1 MLMPRY
7 GPVDAQ
13 EIPRYSGIRTFARLP
28 HVQDLSD
35 VDVAVIGVP
44 FDSATTFAAGTRFGP
59 ASVREMSLMLKTY
72 NAALGV
78 QVYDHLSV
86 VDYGDLATVPGYID
100 DSFTRITTGIKT
112 VLEAGVIPV
121 VIGGDHSITL
131 PQLRAFHQV
140 RGPVALLQ
148 FDAHPDTWD
157 TYFGQK
163 YTHGTPFRRAIEE
176 GLLDMDR
183 SIQVG
188 LRGQLYNAD
197 DWEQARRFGFEVWT
211 ADDVYSA
218 GIPAVLDAIKQRV
231 GTGPVFLTFD
241 IDVLDPS
248 NAPGTG
254 VLDIGGFT
262 SREAQQMMR
271 GLTGIHFVGMD
282 LTEVLPANDVAGMTS
297 LVGATMIFEFL
308 SLLAL
313 RRSQR

>member
-1 MLMPRY
+1 MPRY

-28 HVQDLSD
+28 HVQDLTD
-35 VDVAVIGVP
+35 VDVAIVGIP

-59 ASVREMSLMLKTY
+59 SAVREMSLMLKTY
-72 NAALGV
+72 NAALDV
-78 QVYDHLSV
+78 QVYDHLSI
-86 VDYGDLATVPGYID
+86 VDYGDIATVPGYID
-100 DSFTRITTGIKT
+100 DSFNRITAGIRT
-112 VLEAGVIPV
+112 ILDAGVTPV
-121 VIGGDHSITL
+121 AIGGDHSITL
-131 PQLRAFHQV
+131 PQLRAFHQIH
-140 RGPVALLQ
+140 GPVALLQ

-176 GLLDMDR
+176 GLLDMER
-183 SIQVG
+183 SIQIG
-188 LRGQLYNAD
+188 LRGQLYNPGDWD
-197 DWEQARRFGFEVWT
+197 DARQLGFEVWT

-218 GIPAVLDAIKQRV
+218 GIPDVLAAIKRRV
-231 GTGPVFLTFD
+231 GDGPVFLTFD

-262 SREAQQMMR
+262 SREAQQFMR
-271 GLTGIHFVGMD
+271 GLTGIDFVGMD
-282 LTEVLPANDVAGMTS
+282 LAEILPANDTAGMTS
-297 LVGATMIFEFL
+297 LVGATLIFEFL

-313 RRSQR
+313 RKSR